1 MKKGL
6 IEFGKNVK
14 SYIDFIM
21 GVGFGDLAR
30 HFFSLIIIVFISL
43 IIYIPIGSVHDLI
56 ISLVGGISGN
66 VPQYVYTIIAL
77 LFELLSLFLSIVF
90 FIYMFNKRYS
100 EVYVNEIENKD
111 KKKFNVPDKIKKED
125 KNNVGLPE
133 EIDLPK
139 KK

>member
-1 MKKGL
+1 
-6 IEFGKNVK
+6 
-14 SYIDFIM
+14 
-21 GVGFGDLAR
+21 
-30 HFFSLIIIVFISL
+30 
-43 IIYIPIGSVHDLI
+43 
-56 ISLVGGISGN
+56 
-66 VPQYVYTIIAL
+66 
-77 LFELLSLFLSIVF
+77 
-90 FIYMFNKRYS
+90 MFNKRYS